1 MKTIA
6 RSKCPSLRSAGLVLP
21 ALVVL
26 VGLMGSTRPAGAQT
40 AISLTAGSL
49 GGGVELT
56 RSFTPYLDGRLGFHG
71 GNLTQRRR
79 LVADVQYDATAK
91 ARTGTAFLDLHPF
104 AGGFRLT
111 GGLVYNGSRVDGTSL
126 QPPSGVDRIGGIN
139 VPSSQVGHL
148 QGKVEFQMIA
158 PYLGVGWGGPLA
170 GSGRLAFAFDLGAF
184 YQGEPKVTLTP
195 VLTPGSPIDNSVG
208 RALLALAV
216 AEEERRAEADLSS
229 YKYYPVVS
237 VGLSY
242 RF

>member
-1 MKTIA
+1 MSTKTMYLPPRFRFHA
-6 RSKCPSLRSAGLVLP
+6 PALAALLALATGLP
-21 ALVVL
+21 A
-26 VGLMGSTRPAGAQT
+26 AAQT
-40 AISLTAGSL
+40 SLSLTAGSL

-56 RSFTPYLDGRLGFHG
+56 QSFTPFLDGRLGLHG
-71 GNLTQRRR
+71 ASITQNDRR
-79 LVADVQYDATAK
+79 VADVHYDATAK

-111 GGLVYNGSRVDGTSL
+111 GGLVYNDSRVEGSSL
-126 QPPSGVDRIGGIN
+126 PPPGGVFRIGGID
-139 VPSSQVGHL
+139 VPASEVGRL
-148 QGKVEFQMIA
+148 DGRVDFKTIA

-170 GSGRLAFAFDLGAF
+170 ANGRVAFSFDLGAF
-184 YQGEPKVTLTP
+184 YQGSPQVYLTP
-195 VLTPGSPIDNSVG
+195 VLAPGSPIDNPVG
-208 RALLALAV
+208 RELLALAV